1 MGRCAVTVSGVISIH
16 VKSDHSGLW
25 AASIMVW
32 DSSTLPGLNSSHVGP
47 CRYGGREIP
56 LLLWSLPVIW
66 RSHCWM
72 VRTAAWC
79 CIYCITATP
88 ALLDSGIMGNHTS
101 IGSPIHEREATV
113 SSIRLECAT
122 EPTAVLA
129 YLMRVLQS
137 PGVCPIVGLSLRSE
151 ILGMCDGLF
160 PSFYHGCV
168 PRNPI
173 ID

>member
-1 MGRCAVTVSGVISIH
+1 MGRSVVTVSGVISIH

-25 AASIMVW
+25 AASTMVW
-32 DSSTLPGLNSSHVGP
+32 DSSTLPGLNNSHVGP

-72 VRTAAWC
+72 VWIAAWY
-79 CIYCITATP
+79 CILRITATP

-122 EPTAVLA
+122 EPTAVPA
-129 YLMRVLQS
+129 YLICVLQS
-137 PGVCPIVGLSLRSE
+137 PEGCAPVCLLGVGRFQACVG
-151 ILGMCDGLF
+151 GLF
-160 PSFYHGCV
+160 PSFNQGCV
-168 PRNPI
+168 SRNPI